1 LNFSY
6 EKTQFLVF
14 EFNNTEAVLNGE
26 EQAITVVN
34 CGYPGD
40 GAAVETYPCIHYGIN
55 VCRVDRQ
62 APVPTVEI
70 GEENLGR
77 IYLFELFFDLL

>member
-1 LNFSY
+1 LNFAY
-6 EKTQFLVF
+6 EKAQFLVF
-14 EFNNTEAVLNGE
+14 EFNKTEALKDGE
-26 EQAITVVN
+26 EQSVTVVN

-40 GAAVETYPCIHYGIN
+40 GAAVETDTFIHYRID

-62 APVPTVEI
+62 APVSTIEI

-77 IYLFELFFDLL
+77 IYLFELFFDLF